1 MKNVKKFR
9 AFLGGFILFLAL
21 MFTVGSVNVKA
32 AAPKL
37 NKKKITIYVGHTG
50 KLKVNNARKKVKW
63 TSSKKQIAAVSSKGV
78 VKGKKAGSAVITAV
92 AGNKKWTCKVT
103 VRNNVSVSKG
113 AIKILPGK
121 SKKVNIKIQKDV
133 NNIRFKIKDPKV
145 VSCKWGKWKGM
156 SIPLTITAKQSGST
170 YITLTNTYSKEKVK
184 INVTVPAE
192 WDDVEVVIPETI
204 GEQGYESNRMK
215 ITNYSFYKPYDWQDG
230 YYMNVDFKMVQYGKP
245 GKTNWGEY
253 VFFYDKN
260 GNILNKA
267 QLFASSLAVGKSFN
281 DELSVPKGTA
291 KIVFMEY
298 PDVSGDHNNS
308 GNDNG
313 NGNDGTQ
320 DGDNSSTKDP
330 LKWDDSDL
338 KKMDSYADAAKTSA
352 KQAWDQASKAKSQPS
367 VSKVYIMSAIAK
379 LKIARE
385 NIQAAYDYAKV
396 KEDVNLIDADDNPA
410 GTLQERTQELLSV
423 FDGLDDLTNTDTD
436 AVYNM
441 ATDAMAKT
449 ATYKVLTARLLL

>member
-1 MKNVKKFR
+1 M
-9 AFLGGFILFLAL
+9 
-21 MFTVGSVNVKA
+21 
-32 AAPKL
+32 
-37 NKKKITIYVGHTG
+37 
-50 KLKVNNARKKVKW
+50 
-63 TSSKKQIAAVSSKGV
+63 
-78 VKGKKAGSAVITAV
+78 
-92 AGNKKWTCKVT
+92 
-103 VRNNVSVSKG
+103 
-113 AIKILPGK
+113 PGK

-156 SIPLTITAKQSGST
+156 SIPLTITAKQSGSI

-192 WDDVEVVIPETI
+192 WDDVKVVIPKTI

-298 PDVSGDHNNS
+298 PDTTGDNNNS

-313 NGNDGTQ
+313 GTQ

-330 LKWDDSDL
+330 LKWDASDL
-338 KKMDSYADAAKTSA
+338 KKMNSYADKAAEWA
-352 KQAWDQASKAKSQPS
+352 KKAFDYASKAKKQSGMSQN
-367 VSKVYIMSAIAK
+367 YTAMAITALKMAK
-379 LKIARE
+379 SHMQ
-385 NIQAAYDYAKV
+385 NAYDYAIV
-396 KEDVNLIDADDNPA
+396 KEDANLIDADGNPA

-423 FDGLDDLTNTDTD
+423 FEGLDDLTNTDTD
-436 AVYNM
+436 TVYNM
-441 ATDAMAKT
+441 ATDAMTKT

>member
-1 MKNVKKFR
+1 MKSVKKFR
-9 AFLGGFILFLAL
+9 AFLAGFILFLAL
-21 MFTVGSVNVKA
+21 MFTGGSVNVKA

-37 NKKKITIYVGHTG
+37 SKKKITIYVGHTG

-78 VKGKKAGSAVITAV
+78 VKGKKAGSAVITAA

-133 NNIRFKIKDPKV
+133 FDIRFKIKDPKV

-215 ITNYSFYKPYDWQDG
+215 ITNYSFYQPSGWTG
-230 YYMNVDFKMVQYGKP
+230 SYYMHVEFKMVKYGKT

-260 GNILNKA
+260 GNILDKS
-267 QLFASSLAVGKSFN
+267 QLYASALAVGKSFS
-281 DELSVPKGTA
+281 DELLVPEGTA

-313 NGNDGTQ
+313 GTQ

-330 LKWDDSDL
+330 LKWDASDL
-338 KKMDSYADAAKTSA
+338 KKMNSYADKAAEWA
-352 KQAWDQASKAKSQPS
+352 KKAFDYASKAKKQSGMSQN
-367 VSKVYIMSAIAK
+367 YTAMAITALKMAK
-379 LKIARE
+379 SHMQ
-385 NIQAAYDYAKV
+385 NAYDYAIV
-396 KEDVNLIDADDNPA
+396 KEDANLIDADGNPA
-410 GTLQERTQELLSV
+410 GTLQEHTQELLSV
-423 FDGLDDLTNTDTD
+423 FDGLDDLTSTDTD
-436 AVYNM
+436 TIYNM
-441 ATDAMAKT
+441 ATDAMTKT

>member
-1 MKNVKKFR
+1 M
-9 AFLGGFILFLAL
+9 
-21 MFTVGSVNVKA
+21 
-32 AAPKL
+32 
-37 NKKKITIYVGHTG
+37 
-50 KLKVNNARKKVKW
+50 
-63 TSSKKQIAAVSSKGV
+63 
-78 VKGKKAGSAVITAV
+78 
-92 AGNKKWTCKVT
+92 
-103 VRNNVSVSKG
+103 
-113 AIKILPGK
+113 
-121 SKKVNIKIQKDV
+121 
-133 NNIRFKIKDPKV
+133 RFKIKDTKI
-145 VSCKWGKWKGM
+145 VSCKWGKKWKGM
-156 SIPLTITAKQSGST
+156 TIPLAITAKQAGST

-184 INVTVPAE
+184 INVTVPGE
-192 WDDVEVVIPETI
+192 WDNVKVVIPETI

-313 NGNDGTQ
+313 NGGTQ
-320 DGDNSSTKDP
+320 DGDNSSTKNP
-330 LKWDDSDL
+330 LKWDTSDL

-352 KQAWDQASKAKSQPS
+352 KQAWDQTNKAKSQPD

-379 LKIARE
+379 LKTARD

-396 KEDVNLIDADDNPA
+396 KEDANLIDADGNPA

-441 ATDAMAKT
+441 ATDAMTKT
-449 ATYKVLTARLLL
+449 ATYKVLTAKLLL